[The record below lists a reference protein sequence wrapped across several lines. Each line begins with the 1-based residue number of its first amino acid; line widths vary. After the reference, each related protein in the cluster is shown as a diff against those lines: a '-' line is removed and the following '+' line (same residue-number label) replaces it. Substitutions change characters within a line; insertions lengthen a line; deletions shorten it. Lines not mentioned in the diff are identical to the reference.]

1 MKRFLILVE
10 NYKLLYILENFH
22 GGSVETIKMKTLFQT
37 INMIISSTLTLSD
50 SNYYSF
56 IAT

>member
-10 NYKLLYILENFH
+10 NYKLLHILESFPE
-22 GGSVETIKMKTLFQT
+22 GSVEAIKMKMLFQT

-50 SNYYSF
+50 PNYYPF